1 MESRENASSP
11 GPFGLR
17 RLALR
22 LKTEALKKLKL
33 QHSVDELSG
42 ALAERELLF
51 SSPPLTAD
59 LLAAIKRLTPQFH
72 LRSNEESRRVWEL
85 SQNGSCWGEFDALAP
100 LLEPLPRPAK
110 VLEIGPGLGR
120 SVVFLKKKLGWED
133 VPFHL
138 YEGEGRRTRYTRL
151 GRRSS
156 ASFCGDLEGL
166 ARVLGHNG
174 VGAFEIF
181 DAERL
186 DHRLD
191 RLPGPYDLV
200 YSFYG
205 VGFHWSLEH
214 FWEEVSGLLG
224 EEAVG
229 LFTVH
234 HGFAPFAA
242 LEEVSYTTVPLK
254 RILAKD
260 RPLRILAVSKS
271 PQRLAPLAAD

>member
-1 MESRENASSP
+1 MKKREKAAP
-11 GPFGLR
+11 AGPSGLR

-22 LKTEALKKLKL
+22 LKTEALKKLRL

-51 SSPPLTAD
+51 SSPPLDAD
-59 LLAAIKRLTPQFH
+59 LLAAIERLTPQFH
-72 LRSNEESRRVWEL
+72 LRQNEESRRVWEL
-85 SQNGSCWGEFDALAP
+85 SQNGSCWGEYDALAP
-100 LLEPLPRPAK
+100 LLESLPRPTR
-110 VLEIGPGLGR
+110 VLEVGPGLGR

-156 ASFCGDLEGL
+156 ASFCGDLAGL
-166 ARVLGHNG
+166 RRVLEHNG

-181 DAERL
+181 DAEKL

-214 FWEEVSGLLG
+214 FWGEIAGLLAEG
-224 EEAVG
+224 SVG

-234 HGFAPFAA
+234 HGFSPFAA
-242 LEEVSYTTVPLK
+242 LGEVGFTTVPLE

-260 RPLRILAVSKS
+260 RPLRILAISKT
-271 PQRLAPLAAD
+271 PERLAPLTA